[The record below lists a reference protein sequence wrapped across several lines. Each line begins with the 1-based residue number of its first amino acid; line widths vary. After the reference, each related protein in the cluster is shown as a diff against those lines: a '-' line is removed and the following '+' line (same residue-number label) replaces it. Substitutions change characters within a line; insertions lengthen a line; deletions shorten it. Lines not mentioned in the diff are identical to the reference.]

1 MRAYELTAVVW
12 KEESGYVSKCPE
24 LGIASCGDSVN
35 EARINLKDAVE
46 LFLENAKI
54 IGIMDDVMDS
64 LSTEEKYTAI
74 LEVTA

>member
-24 LGIASCGDSVN
+24 LGVASCGDSVN
-35 EARINLKDAVE
+35 EARINLKEAIE

-54 IGIMDDVMDS
+54 LGIMDDVIDS
-64 LSTEEKYTAI
+64 ISTEEKYTAT